1 MQRRRNK
8 KKGKRKGKQ
17 GKSAYKITLTKHLTS
32 VQAPRYGFIEP
43 RMLSSMKYVDVE
55 TATVATGAGN
65 TVTYR
70 PNSVFAPRSSG
81 GHQPYGFDQISTIYG
96 TYRVLACRYKVM
108 FAPSSDRLAVGI
120 LASDQQPTA
129 VTNQATYSLLCES
142 QGHFSKNAV
151 LGFSG
156 GPQLVVSGRF
166 TLNAL
171 FGFSLQQYLDD
182 DTVASI
188 VTTNPANLAFF
199 TIAIF
204 NPTAGSVTTSYN
216 VEFEFETI
224 FYDPFLQNQS

>member
-1 MQRRRNK
+1 MNTRRTKKNK
-8 KKGKRKGKQ
+8 RTRGPRA
-17 GKSAYKITLTKHLTS
+17 SAYKITLTQHLTT
-32 VQAPRYGFIEP
+32 VQKPKYGFIEP
-43 RMLSSMKYVDVE
+43 RLLTSFKYVDVE
-55 TATVATGAGN
+55 AATVSAGGGS

-81 GHQPYGFDQISTIYG
+81 GHQPYGFDQLATIYG
-96 TYRVLACRYKVM
+96 TYRVLAVRYKIE
-108 FAPSSDRLAVGI
+108 FSPSSDRLSVGM

-129 VTNQATYSLLCES
+129 VTTQATYALLCES
-142 QGHFSKNAV
+142 QGAFSRNSV

-156 GPQLVVSGRF
+156 GPPTVFRGRF
-166 TLNAL
+166 TLNEL

-182 DTVASI
+182 DTVAAI

-199 TIAIF
+199 TIAIY

-224 FYDPFLQNQS
+224 LYDPFLQNQS

>member
-1 MQRRRNK
+1 MHKRKHNK
-8 KKGKRKGKQ
+8 KKGRRKG
-17 GKSAYKITLTKHLTS
+17 GGAYKLTLTKHLTTR
-32 VQAPRYGFIEP
+32 QAPKYGFIES
-43 RMLSSMKYVDVE
+43 RMMSSMKYMDVE
-55 TATVATGAGN
+55 TATVSAGAGN

-70 PNSVFAPRSSG
+70 PNTVFAPRSTG
-81 GHQPYGFDQISTIYG
+81 GHQPYGFDQLAGIYG
-96 TYRVLACRYKVM
+96 TYRVLAFRFRVS

-142 QGHFSKNAV
+142 QGSYSKSAV

-156 GPQLVVSGRF
+156 GPQLTLSGRI

-188 VTTNPANLAFF
+188 VTTNPANLAYF

-204 NPTAGSVTTSYN
+204 NPTSGSVTTSYN
-216 VEFEFETI
+216 VEFHYETI